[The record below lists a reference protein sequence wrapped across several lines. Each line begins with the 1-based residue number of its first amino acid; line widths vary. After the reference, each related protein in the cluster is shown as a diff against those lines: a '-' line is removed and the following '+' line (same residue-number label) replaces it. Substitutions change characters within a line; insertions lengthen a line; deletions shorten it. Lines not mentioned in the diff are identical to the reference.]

1 MLINNNQFLYHYIIK
16 FDIFD
21 YRKNN
26 NINYYLRFSHF
37 FYQRR

>member
-1 MLINNNQFLYHYIIK
+1 MFINNNQFLCHHIIK

-26 NINYYLRFSHF
+26 NINHCLRFSRF
-37 FYQRR
+37 FRQKR

>member
-1 MLINNNQFLYHYIIK
+1 MFINNNQFLYHYIVK

-26 NINYYLRFSHF
+26 NINHYFRFPRLFHQK
-37 FYQRR
+37 Y